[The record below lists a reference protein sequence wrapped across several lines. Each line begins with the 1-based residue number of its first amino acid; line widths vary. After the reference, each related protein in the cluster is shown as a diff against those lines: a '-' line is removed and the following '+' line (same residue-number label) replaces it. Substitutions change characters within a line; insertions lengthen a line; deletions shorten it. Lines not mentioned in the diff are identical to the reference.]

1 VKKNDLV
8 AYYSAR
14 AAEYD
19 RIYAKPERQND
30 LRAME
35 RWLPAQLSKRTVLE
49 LACGTGYWTQFI
61 AQAARTVVAIDAAPE
76 PLAIARRRI
85 RQSGVTFLLGD
96 AYRLPSDIGVFD
108 AAIAGFWFSHVPRS
122 RRQEFLLHLN
132 ERLTSRSPVI
142 LFDNLYVK
150 GSSTPIAE
158 QDNEGN
164 TYQLRR
170 LKDGTTHRVLKNF
183 PTEAELVSLVEKIGE
198 NGRFTRWNHYWAL
211 TYVTP
216 SV

>member
-1 VKKNDLV
+1 MKNDLA

-49 LACGTGYWTQFI
+49 LACGTGYWTQFVVPV
-61 AQAARTVVAIDAAPE
+61 ARTVVAIDAAPE
-76 PLAIARRRI
+76 PLAIARRRV
-85 RQSGVTFLLGD
+85 RQNGVTFLLGD
-96 AYRLPSDIGVFD
+96 AYRLPSGIGDFD
-108 AAIAGFWFSHVPRS
+108 AAFAGFWFSHVPRS

-132 ERLTSRSPVI
+132 ERLASGSPVI
-142 LFDNLYVK
+142 LFDNLYVE
-150 GSSTPIAE
+150 GSSTAIAE

-170 LKDGTTHRVLKNF
+170 LEDGTTHRVLKNF
-183 PTEAELVSLVEKIGE
+183 PSEPELVSLVEEIGE
-198 NGRFTRWNHYWAL
+198 DGRFTRWDHYWAL

-216 SV
+216 SG